1 MRCDVLS
8 YISFGGLAQLVRASA
23 SHAEGRRFES
33 ATLHHVRRSQVHSAS
48 ANMAKAPFILS
59 PSSSPKRISIDSFW
73 YYGVSCRARTAPPRQ
88 SKVRSAH
95 KPATQNELP
104 VFCLSSK
111 LADCSTFKCK
121 KALKASEQPR
131 FVLSA
136 RTGAVQ
142 NHGTFLS

>member
-48 ANMAKAPFILS
+48 ANMAKAPFILT

-73 YYGVSCRARTAPPRQ
+73 YYGGSCRAHTGPPRQ
-88 SKVRSAH
+88 KKSSPFRFRQYGESSIYLDSFFLSKTNQH
-95 KPATQNELP
+95 
-104 VFCLSSK
+104 
-111 LADCSTFKCK
+111 
-121 KALKASEQPR
+121 R
-131 FVLSA
+131 FVLVLW
-136 RTGAVQ
+136 GFVQ
-142 NHGTFLS
+142 SPHRSTTSEQSPLRSQAGNSQ